1 MTKHDYK
8 QNAYYLLYLI
18 RCVLNR
24 KIPAKDKLDRINLS
38 QLYTVA
44 KAHSLTAIAAYA
56 LESAGI
62 IDEQFKQEK
71 YKVIRKSIAMDIERQ
86 RLTAELEKAG
96 IWYMPLKGVVLQDYY
111 PMIGMRQMCDNDILF
126 DSKYRDKVHE
136 IMTSLGFKTKSFK
149 KDKDDIYYKPP
160 VCNFEMHISLFS
172 ELSNKEIVDYYK
184 DVINRLIMTEMSD
197 YQYRFSDED
206 FYIYITAHEYKHF
219 SKGGTGLRSLVDTY
233 VYLNHF
239 YGKVDT
245 EYISNEL
252 SELGIADFEQQRRK
266 LAMDL
271 FCGKRLNTDE
281 KKLLDYYIFSGTYG
295 TIENSVNNTID
306 GSLSSRVKY
315 LIGRLFLTLPQ
326 IKASY
331 PFFYKHKFLI
341 PLVFLYRVGLM
352 LTKSRKRM
360 MSEVKTIIRIR

>member
-8 QNAYYLLYLI
+8 QSAYYLLYLI
-18 RCVLNR
+18 RCVLNH
-24 KIPAKDKLDRINLS
+24 KIPSKDKLDKMDLS

-44 KAHSLTAIAAYA
+44 KAHSLTAITAYA
-56 LESAGI
+56 LESVGI

-71 YKVIRKSIAMDIERQ
+71 YKAIRKNLTMDIERQ
-86 RLTAELEKAG
+86 RVTAELEKAG

-126 DSKYRDKVHE
+126 DKTQVAIIKP
-136 IMTSLGFKTKSFK
+136 IMISLGFGMKHDDSGHDLAFIK
-149 KDKDDIYYKPP
+149 KP
-160 VCNFEMHISLFS
+160 VCNFEMHTDLFGIAHD
-172 ELSNKEIVDYYK
+172 EIMNQYYVDVRKRLLKDTNNKYGFHFT
-184 DVINRLIMTEMSD
+184 N
-197 YQYRFSDED
+197 ED
-206 FYIYITAHEYKHF
+206 FYIFMTAHEYKHF
-219 SKGGTGLRSLVDTY
+219 SKSGTGLRSLVDTY

-239 YGKVDT
+239 SGKLDM
-245 EYISNEL
+245 EYIRNEL
-252 SELGIADFEQQRRK
+252 SKLGIADFEQHRRK

-295 TIENSVNNTID
+295 TIENSVNNSIN

-315 LIGRLFLTLPQ
+315 LVGRLFLTLPQ

-341 PLVFLYRVGLM
+341 PLLFLYRIGLM

-360 MSEVKTIIRIR
+360 MSEVKTLIRI

>member
-8 QNAYYLLYLI
+8 QSAYYLLYLI
-18 RCVLNR
+18 RCVLNH
-24 KIPAKDKLDRINLS
+24 KIPSKDKLDKMDLS

-44 KAHSLTAIAAYA
+44 KAHSLTAITAYA
-56 LESAGI
+56 LESVGI

-71 YKVIRKSIAMDIERQ
+71 YKAIRKNLTMDIERQ
-86 RLTAELEKAG
+86 RVTAKLEKAG
-96 IWYMPLKGVVLQDYY
+96 IWYMPLKGAILKNLY
-111 PMIGMRQMCDNDILF
+111 PQIGMRQMADNDVLY
-126 DSKYRDKVHE
+126 DPARSEEVRD
-136 IMTSLGFKTKSFK
+136 IMERLGFTAEHFGGGNH
-149 KDKDDIYYKPP
+149 DVYYKPP
-160 VCNFEMHISLFS
+160 VCNLEMHNALFGS
-172 ELSNKEIVDYYK
+172 SIDSDITRYFDNIEIKLVKHGFSRSFSN
-184 DVINRLIMTEMSD
+184 
-197 YQYRFSDED
+197 ED
-206 FYIYITAHEYKHF
+206 FYIYMTAHEYKHF
-219 SKGGTGLRSLVDTY
+219 SKSGTGLRSLVDTY

-239 YGKVDT
+239 SGKLDM
-245 EYISNEL
+245 EYIRNEL
-252 SELGIADFEQQRRK
+252 SKLGIADFEQHRRK

-295 TIENSVNNTID
+295 TIENSVNNSIN

-315 LIGRLFLTLPQ
+315 LVGRLFLTLPQ

-341 PLVFLYRVGLM
+341 PLLFLYRIGLM

-360 MSEVKTIIRIR
+360 MSEVKTLIRI

>member
-24 KIPAKDKLDRINLS
+24 KIPAKEKLDKMNLS

-56 LESAGI
+56 LESSGI

-71 YKVIRKSIAMDIERQ
+71 YKVIRKNIAMNIERQ

-111 PMIGMRQMCDNDILF
+111 PMISMRQMCDNDVLF
-126 DSKYRDKVHE
+126 DKTQVTIIKL
-136 IMTSLGFKTKSFK
+136 IMISLGFEMKHDDSGHDLAFIK
-149 KDKDDIYYKPP
+149 KP
-160 VCNFEMHISLFS
+160 VCNFEMHTELFGACHD
-172 ELSNKEIVDYYK
+172 EVMNGYYK
-184 DVINRLIMTEMSD
+184 NVKNRLLKDTNNE
-197 YQYRFSDED
+197 YGYHFYDED
-206 FYIYITAHEYKHF
+206 FYIYMTAHEYKHF
-219 SKGGTGLRSLVDTY
+219 SKGGTGLRSLVDTF

-239 YGKVDT
+239 SGKLDM
-245 EYISNEL
+245 EYIRNEL
-252 SELGIADFEQQRRK
+252 SKLGIANFEQQRRI
-266 LAMDL
+266 LAMKL
-271 FCGKRLNTDE
+271 FGGKRLNTDE
-281 KKLLDYYIFSGTYG
+281 KELLDYYIFSGTYG
-295 TIENSVNNTID
+295 TIENSVNNSID
-306 GSLSSRVKY
+306 GSLTSRAKY
-315 LIGRLFLTLPQ
+315 LGRRLFLTLPQ

-341 PLVFLYRVGLM
+341 PLLFLYRIGLM

-360 MSEVKTIIRIR
+360 MSEVKTLIRI

>member
-24 KIPAKDKLDRINLS
+24 KIPAKDKLDKMNLS
-38 QLYTVA
+38 HLYTVA
-44 KAHSLTAIAAYA
+44 KAHFLTAIAAYG

-62 IDEQFKQEK
+62 IDEQFKQGK
-71 YKVIRKSIAMDIERQ
+71 YKVIRKSITMDIERT
-86 RLTAELEKAG
+86 RVTTELEKAG
-96 IWYMPLKGVVLQDYY
+96 IWYMPLKGVVFQDLY
-111 PMIGMRQMCDNDILF
+111 PMIAMRQMCDNDILF
-126 DSKYRDKVHE
+126 DSRRTNDVRK
-136 IMTSLGFKTKSFK
+136 IMIKLGFTATNTHTGH
-149 KDKDDIYYKPP
+149 DIVFHKEP
-160 VCNFEMHISLFS
+160 VCNFEMHYSLFTES
-172 ELSNKEIVDYYK
+172 VNNYFDNYYSNVKKCLLRVEDRMFEHK
-184 DVINRLIMTEMSD
+184 
-197 YQYRFSDED
+197 FSDED

-239 YGKVDT
+239 SGKLDM
-245 EYISNEL
+245 EYIRNEL
-252 SELGIADFEQQRRK
+252 SKLGIADFEQQRRK
-266 LAMDL
+266 LTMDL

-295 TIENSVNNTID
+295 TIENSVNNSIN

-315 LIGRLFLTLPQ
+315 LVGRLFLTLPQ

-341 PLVFLYRVGLM
+341 PLLFLYRIGLM

-360 MSEVKTIIRIR
+360 MSEVKTLIRI